1 MQEHGDQG
9 GVWEKRTEILDEEL
23 LRARDV
29 GVIEH
34 LGVAV
39 LERLARRRVE
49 QADAVVVG
57 EASLPRNDGLD
68 GVDVRVRRDL
78 DGLGEAPDGLP
89 GGCRWFSLAELLVV
103 NWGSQGKGRTAVLE
117 LEGYGRHLDKLRGG
131 SKVVGGLDSF
141 RLGKF
146 LGVKEQLSTAVVGIM
161 LCNHKP

>member
-49 QADAVVVG
+49 QADAVVVR
-57 EASLPRNDGLD
+57 EAGLPRNDGLD

-103 NWGSQGKGRTAVLE
+103 NWFSGERDVQRFLSLRVTAAILTSCVVA
-117 LEGYGRHLDKLRGG
+117 RKL
-131 SKVVGGLDSF
+131 
-141 RLGKF
+141 
-146 LGVKEQLSTAVVGIM
+146 LGVSRASSVSG
-161 LCNHKP
+161 NFWG